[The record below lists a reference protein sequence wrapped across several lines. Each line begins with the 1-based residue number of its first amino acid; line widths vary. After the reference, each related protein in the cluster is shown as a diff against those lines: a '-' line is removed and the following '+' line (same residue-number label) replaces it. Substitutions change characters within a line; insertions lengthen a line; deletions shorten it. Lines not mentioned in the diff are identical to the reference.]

1 MPAWLRGLI
10 CFAVVLLLP
19 ACGFRPLYGT
29 SGTDSASVSAKLA
42 GVAIPEQSTR
52 AGQLIRNAMLSAI
65 SPAGTYAPTTYRFDM
80 TPKGSEQNSVEAQ
93 NTDVLRVSY
102 RLNVSFDL
110 VSMSSGKSVYS
121 GKTFSYVSYD
131 RTGTPFANQQARI
144 NAEERAAQEVALDMR
159 TRLAAYFANH

>member
-1 MPAWLRGLI
+1 MPAWLRGLV
-10 CFAVVLLLP
+10 CVGVVLLLP

-29 SGTDSASVSAKLA
+29 LGADSASVSTRLA
-42 GVAIPEQSTR
+42 SVAIPDQSSR

-65 SPAGTYAPTTYRFDM
+65 SPAGTSAPTAYRFDM

-102 RLNVSFDL
+102 RLNVSFEL
-110 VSMSSGKSVYS
+110 VDISTGKALYS

-131 RTGTPFANQQARI
+131 RTGTPFANQQART
-144 NAEERAAQEVALDMR
+144 NAEERAAREVALDMR